1 MRVAVPCRHA
11 SRGRIL
17 AHVNQRPSFVLWWE
31 NLHVGVQVA
40 VAFIVALVV
49 LWFGHVLLLN
59 QPLGRGFVYAIFWAV
74 PVTVVVVG
82 ATRSERA
89 RRLRAEG
96 RDAQ

>member
-1 MRVAVPCRHA
+1 
-11 SRGRIL
+11 
-17 AHVNQRPSFVLWWE
+17 
-31 NLHVGVQVA
+31 
-40 VAFIVALVV
+40 LVV

>member
-1 MRVAVPCRHA
+1 M
-11 SRGRIL
+11 L
-17 AHVNQRPSFVLWWE
+17 VNERPSFVVRWE

-40 VAFIVALVV
+40 LAFALSMLV
-49 LWFGHVLLLN
+49 LWGAHVLLLN

-96 RDAQ
+96 RDT

>member
-1 MRVAVPCRHA
+1 M
-11 SRGRIL
+11 L
-17 AHVNQRPSFVLWWE
+17 VNERPSFVLWWE

-40 VAFIVALVV
+40 AAFTVSVLV
-49 LWFGHVLLLN
+49 LWAAHVLLLN

-74 PVTVVVVG
+74 PVTVIVVG

-96 RDAQ
+96 RDS